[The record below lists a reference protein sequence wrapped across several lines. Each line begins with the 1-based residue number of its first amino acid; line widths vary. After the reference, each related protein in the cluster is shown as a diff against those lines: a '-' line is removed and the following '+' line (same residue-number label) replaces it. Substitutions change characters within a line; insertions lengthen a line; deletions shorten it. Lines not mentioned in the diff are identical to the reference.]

1 MLRKFFLHFL
11 YISFFFS
18 IQGFSQSENN
28 GKITGSV
35 NDRNTNSPIEAASVT
50 LLNESDSSLV
60 TGTETDANGN
70 FALMNIPY
78 GSYKLEVN
86 LIGYNTAVVR
96 GISLS
101 AARSE
106 ITLAPVTLRAGIT
119 ETEEIIVEG
128 EKSAIEFKSDRKVFN
143 VEQGMITQGG
153 SSLDVLKNIPSVS
166 VDVEGNISLRGSTNV
181 KITVDGK
188 PFGLN
193 SPNRTNLLE
202 QIPANQIS
210 SVEVISNPSAKFEAE
225 GTSGII
231 NIVLK
236 KNTGF
241 GYNGS
246 LSLNAGTKDKYNGSF
261 NVNLRDNKLNLTGS
275 YDYRLFN
282 FFVDGNNQRVNFRS
296 TSQAFIDQIADGNF
310 RNTTH
315 FGKAG
320 LDYFFDDVHSLGIA
334 VNYNDRERRR
344 KERTD
349 TWEYNTNRD
358 LTNYY
363 LLNVTENG
371 KGYGLDAAINYYA
384 KFKNPQQTLTADL
397 NFSRFKDD
405 VSSDNLREYITS
417 STQTNQNQTDN
428 GINDDLNLQS
438 DYSHPFGT
446 DMKLETGFKGIF
458 RKYDKD
464 YRTED
469 FNYAQNQFIL
479 NPNLTNHFIY
489 KEYIQALYGIFS
501 GKIDKLSYQ
510 AGLRAEQTNTDG
522 DLRTTNQTFDNNYFS
537 LFPSAS
543 LSYKLGDTEELQL
556 SYSRRINRPGFW
568 ALNPFVN
575 AADPLNLFS
584 GNPDLKPEY
593 INSSELSFMKFL
605 NTTSI
610 TPSVYYRHSTD
621 QIGRT
626 RYLLDSVTT
635 LTTMV
640 NNSSA
645 RTYGGEMI
653 LNSQILQ
660 FINFNGSLNY
670 FRTEI
675 EHTDNNM
682 QEISN
687 ANNTWSGRAS
697 AFIKLPDIIDLQLS
711 YFYSGKITFSHGY
724 LDPFQSFDVLLRKD
738 FLENKASLS
747 LRVSDVFN
755 SLRFKVILNDKGF
768 TENFERKRDTRSAFL
783 TFTYKFG
790 TPDKKNDRPRKKT
803 PDNQTRPPDDGFG
816 F

>member
-1 MLRKFFLHFL
+1 MINKFLL
-11 YISFFFS
+11 YILTILLFTSLPL
-18 IQGFSQSENN
+18 IAQDEN
-28 GKITGSV
+28 TGSISGIV
-35 NDRNTNSPIEAASVT
+35 RDRNSNDPLSAVSIT
-50 LLNESDSSLV
+50 LFNELDSSM
-60 TGTETDANGN
+60 TKGTETGMNGK
-70 FALMNIPY
+70 FLLEGIPS
-78 GSYKLEVN
+78 GRYKLEAN
-86 LIGYNTAVVR
+86 MIGYNPAVVR
-96 GISLS
+96 NIS
-101 AARSE
+101 
-106 ITLAPVTLRAGIT
+106 VTESKLHAVLDPILLREGIT

-128 EKSAIEFKSDRKVFN
+128 EKSPVEFKPDRKVFN

-166 VDVEGNISLRGSTNV
+166 VDVEGNVSLRGSTNV
-181 KITVDGK
+181 KILVDGK

-202 QIPANQIS
+202 QIPASQIL

-236 KNTGF
+236 KTSDF

-246 LSLNAGTKDKYNGSF
+246 LSLNTGTKDKYNGSF
-261 NVNLRDNKLNLTGS
+261 NLNLRNEKLNLSGS

-282 FFVDGNNQRVNFRS
+282 FFVDGNSQRTNFRS
-296 TSQAFIDQIADGNF
+296 TSQAFIDQVVDGNF

-315 FGKAG
+315 FGKSSI
-320 LDYFFDDVHSLGIA
+320 DYYFNDDHSLGIA
-334 VNYNDRERRR
+334 VNYNDRLRRR

-349 TWEYNTNRD
+349 TREYNSNKD
-358 LTNYY
+358 LSNFYF
-363 LLNVTENG
+363 LNVNEDGN
-371 KGYGLDAAINYYA
+371 GYGLDASMNYYG

-405 VSSDNLREYITS
+405 ITMNSLREYVTLS
-417 STQTNQNQTDN
+417 SQTMQNQFDK
-428 GINDDLNLQS
+428 GVNDDLNFQM
-438 DYSHPFGT
+438 DYSHPFG
-446 DMKLETGFKGIF
+446 DLKLETGAKSIF
-458 RKYDKD
+458 RKFDKD

-469 FNYAQNQFIL
+469 FNYSQSQFIL

-489 KEYIQALYGIFS
+489 KEYIQAMYAIFS
-501 GKIDKLSYQ
+501 GKNNGLSYQ
-510 AGLRAEQTNTDG
+510 AGLRAEQTNTNG
-522 DLRTTNQTFDNNYFS
+522 DLRTTAQKFDNNYFS

-543 LSYKLGDTEELQL
+543 LSYKVGETEELQL

-575 AADPLNLFS
+575 ASDPLNLYS
-584 GNPDLKPEY
+584 GNPNLKPEY
-593 INSSELSFMKFL
+593 INSTELSFMKFFSS
-605 NTTSI
+605 TSL
-610 TPSVYYRHSTD
+610 TPSVYYRQSTD

-645 RTYGGEMI
+645 KTYGGELI
-653 LNSQILQ
+653 FNSKFFE
-660 FINFNGSLNY
+660 FINLNGSLSY

-675 EHTDNNM
+675 EHTDQNM

-697 AFIKLPDIIDLQLS
+697 AFMRLPGILDLQLS

-738 FLENKASLS
+738 LFDNKATIS
-747 LRVSDVFN
+747 LRVADVFN
-755 SLRFKVILNDKGF
+755 TLRFKVKMIDNGF

-783 TFTYKFG
+783 TLTYKFG
-790 TPDKKNDRPRKKT
+790 TPDKKDDRKRKRSTND
-803 PDNQTRPPDDGFG
+803 QTRPPENDGFG